1 MGCVDPNRAITEVR
15 LNAAAPFDPDA
26 LFLSVT
32 TSLILNLVIFKALVD
47 SGSSHCF
54 VDPRFISKHKLITYS
69 VPPIR
74 LRLFDGTSNH
84 TITQAIDIP
93 LQISPGHVTPFT
105 FYVTPLDSSCSV
117 VLGYN
122 WLTRYNPLIDWVLSS
137 ITFPATSKESPVSEP
152 RPSMRATVSDE
163 MEPQPFSDN
172 SDSDIPEDI
181 PTPTTPKATPKVDI
195 SLVNAVAYLRTC
207 ELPGTQQFTL
217 NLKDISARASSTSDP
232 SPVDLSSIPEEYHEF
247 ADVFDKAKADILA
260 QHRPY
265 DLKIHLDEG
274 ATPPLGPMYSLSQTE
289 LVALREFIDEHLATG
304 FIRPSRSPFGA
315 PVLFAKKKDGGL
327 RLCVDFRGLNKIT
340 KKDRYPLPL
349 ISDLL
354 DSSGRAR
361 IYTKIDLQHA
371 YHLVRIAEG
380 DEWKTAFRTRYGSFE
395 WQVMPFGL
403 TNSPAAFQRFMN
415 DIFSDMLDVCVIV
428 YLDDILVYSDN
439 PEDHRK
445 HVREVL
451 RRLREN
457 NLYAG
462 TKKCTFHTDTIEYLG
477 YILSPTGLSMD
488 PAKVQTIQD
497 WPEPRKV
504 KDVQSF
510 LGFANFY
517 RRFIH
522 EYSDIVVPLTRL
534 TRKDLKWNFSDACRD
549 AFNKLKTAFQSAP
562 VLTHWIPDA
571 PMTVETDASDYAIA
585 AILSITLPDGEI
597 HPVAF
602 HSRTLSAPELNYD
615 THDKELLAIFE
626 AFQRWRHY
634 LEGSG
639 TPVDV
644 VTDHKNLEYFATTK
658 LLTRRQ
664 VRWSEFL
671 SQFNMIIRFRPGRLG
686 TKPDSL
692 TRRWDVYP
700 KEGDSDYAKVNP
712 QNLRPVFT
720 QEQLAASLRATYY
733 SGPILRA
740 VGIMDIGQ
748 LHKDILSAQRSDSY
762 ISEHK
767 SEPRW
772 STDDQGLVRYDDR
785 IWVPDSDD
793 LRLRVLLYHH
803 DHPISGHFGQNKT
816 LELIRR
822 NYTWPS
828 VRTFV
833 KDYCKSCTACAR
845 SKATRHRPYGNLR
858 QLPIPEKPW
867 NSISMDF
874 IEQLPSSE
882 GFTAILVVV
891 DRLSKQAIFIPTYDT
906 ITSMQ
911 LAQLFVLH
919 VFSKH
924 GVPSHVTS
932 DRGTEFVSHFFRS
945 LGKALNMR
953 LHFTSGY
960 HPEGDGQTERTN
972 QTLEQYLRIYCN
984 YQQDNWKEL
993 LPLAEFA
1000 YNNAPSA
1007 TTGISPFFANKGY
1020 HPNIT
1025 VHPERELSSARA
1037 KEFAVD
1043 LDELHQELRHRT
1055 SRLETKSSSR
1065 PLTSALLDPPRSYLR
1080 RTSVLSKSLLK

>member
-84 TITQAIDIP
+84 TLTQAIDIP
-93 LQISPGHVTPFT
+93 LQNPPGHVPPFT
-105 FYVTPLDSSCSV
+105 FFVTPLDSSCSV

-137 ITFPATSKESPVSEP
+137 ITFPATSKESPISEP

-217 NLKDISARASSTSDP
+217 NLRDISARASSTSTSDP
-232 SPVDLSSIPEEYHEF
+232 SPVDLSSVPEEYQEF

-260 QHRPY
+260 QHRHC

-380 DEWKTAFRTRYGSFE
+380 DEWKTAFRTCYGSFE

-428 YLDDILVYSDN
+428 YLDDILVYSDD

-477 YILSPTGLSMD
+477 YILSPTGLPMD

-534 TRKDLKWNFSDACRD
+534 TRKDLKWNFSDTCRD
-549 AFNKLKTAFQSAP
+549 AFNKLKTAFLSAP
-562 VLTHWIPDA
+562 VLTHWIPD
-571 PMTVETDASDYAIA
+571 PPITVETDASDYAIA
-585 AILSITLPDGEI
+585 AILSITLPND
-597 HPVAF
+597 
-602 HSRTLSAPELNYD
+602 
-615 THDKELLAIFE
+615 
-626 AFQRWRHY
+626 
-634 LEGSG
+634 
-639 TPVDV
+639 
-644 VTDHKNLEYFATTK
+644 
-658 LLTRRQ
+658 
-664 VRWSEFL
+664 
-671 SQFNMIIRFRPGRLG
+671 
-686 TKPDSL
+686 
-692 TRRWDVYP
+692 
-700 KEGDSDYAKVNP
+700 
-712 QNLRPVFT
+712 
-720 QEQLAASLRATYY
+720 
-733 SGPILRA
+733 
-740 VGIMDIGQ
+740 
-748 LHKDILSAQRSDSY
+748 
-762 ISEHK
+762 
-767 SEPRW
+767 
-772 STDDQGLVRYDDR
+772 
-785 IWVPDSDD
+785 
-793 LRLRVLLYHH
+793 
-803 DHPISGHFGQNKT
+803 
-816 LELIRR
+816 
-822 NYTWPS
+822 
-828 VRTFV
+828 
-833 KDYCKSCTACAR
+833 
-845 SKATRHRPYGNLR
+845 
-858 QLPIPEKPW
+858 
-867 NSISMDF
+867 
-874 IEQLPSSE
+874 
-882 GFTAILVVV
+882 
-891 DRLSKQAIFIPTYDT
+891 
-906 ITSMQ
+906 
-911 LAQLFVLH
+911 
-919 VFSKH
+919 
-924 GVPSHVTS
+924 
-932 DRGTEFVSHFFRS
+932 
-945 LGKALNMR
+945 
-953 LHFTSGY
+953 
-960 HPEGDGQTERTN
+960 
-972 QTLEQYLRIYCN
+972 
-984 YQQDNWKEL
+984 
-993 LPLAEFA
+993 
-1000 YNNAPSA
+1000 
-1007 TTGISPFFANKGY
+1007 
-1020 HPNIT
+1020 
-1025 VHPERELSSARA
+1025 
-1037 KEFAVD
+1037 
-1043 LDELHQELRHRT
+1043 
-1055 SRLETKSSSR
+1055 
-1065 PLTSALLDPPRSYLR
+1065 
-1080 RTSVLSKSLLK
+1080 